1 MSNKSVTTFIPGRL
15 YSDKPLPNPMATV
28 LRYVKGDWGGPHFTF
43 HSGFGMLYIED
54 EEGLIG
60 FLPGED
66 FYPVD
71 EEGLV
76 GGE

>member
-15 YSDKPLPNPMATV
+15 YSDKPLPNPVATI
-28 LRYVKGDWGGPHFTF
+28 LRYVSDDFGPNFTY
-43 HSGFGMLYIED
+43 HSGVTMYMRD
-54 EEGLIG
+54 AEGLIG

-71 EEGLV
+71 EKDLDE
-76 GGE
+76 EE